1 MLKTTLKPSPNSD
14 DIGGMNLKKELRP
27 YARQLVTTLDD
38 NGGLTR
44 DQVKDLRDAI
54 KRAPKADVVSITE
67 NLRSL
72 CEDAG
77 LPSTPGATKPSSS
90 NPTPS
95 ASSPTTP
102 STSKPNA
109 ERVSLEQQAFDRGF
123 ADLKGLSSDD
133 TEQSSPDSSDDTVTK
148 DEVNQMIHQALL
160 SAKQPNQV
168 TTPSS
173 SDKIEH
179 WQLPLLQAIVETNRQ
194 ALIVGGAGSGKTTIA
209 ETIAQKLGF
218 DVDKEFY
225 SISLSSGVSEAHLS
239 GRMVMTGEFL
249 DTEFLNIVEN
259 GGVILL
265 DEFDN
270 ADPDVLVGLNSLLA
284 NDVISCPLRRG
295 AEQAIRNENCYIICT
310 ANTWGNG
317 SGGSSGY
324 QRKQLDSATLDRF
337 VGSKFYMGQDRR
349 ITNFVMGLT
358 DEKVSYPESIQYR
371 DMTLPVDTEVVALR
385 LKLDFIKSCI
395 DDTRRNVRQLLG
407 VRAYAQGA
415 KLIRQQNF
423 SSDLAVALYL
433 QNWTDD
439 QLKTIG
445 VDRDYDSKLDMF
457 SYKFTS
463 EFMRGA

>member
-1 MLKTTLKPSPNSD
+1 MLKTTLKASPNSD

-27 YARQLVTTLDD
+27 FARQLVTTLLD
-38 NGGLTR
+38 NGQLGRHGAKETR
-44 DQVKDLRDAI
+44 DSI
-54 KRAPKADVVSITE
+54 KRLPKADVVSITK
-67 NLRSL
+67 NLKKL
-72 CEDAG
+72 CEDNN
-77 LPSTPGATKPSSS
+77 LPSTVEQLAGATKPSSS

-102 STSKPNA
+102 STSKPNV
-109 ERVSLEQQAFDRGF
+109 ERVNLAQQAEE
-123 ADLKGLSSDD
+123 LSSND

-148 DEVNQMIHQALL
+148 DEVNQMIHQALMT
-160 SAKQPNQV
+160 AKQPNQV

-284 NDVISCPLRRG
+284 NDLISCPLRRG

-385 LKLDFIKSCI
+385 LKLDYIKSCI
-395 DDTRRNVRQLLG
+395 DDSRRNIRQLLG

-445 VDRDYDSKLDMF
+445 VNRDYDSKLDMF
-457 SYKFTS
+457 SYNFTS
-463 EFMRGA
+463 QFLREVA

>member
-1 MLKTTLKPSPNSD
+1 MLKTTLKASPNSD

-27 YARQLVTTLDD
+27 FARQLVTTLSD
-38 NGGLTR
+38 NGNLSR

-54 KRAPKADVVSITE
+54 KRAPKADVVSITK
-67 NLRSL
+67 NLKEL
-72 CEDAG
+72 CEDNN
-77 LPSTPGATKPSSS
+77 LPSTVGGTTPSSS

-95 ASSPTTP
+95 GSPTTP
-102 STSKPNA
+102 STSKPNV
-109 ERVSLEQQAFDRGF
+109 ERVNLAQQAEE
-123 ADLKGLSSDD
+123 LSSND

-148 DEVNQMIHQALL
+148 DEVNQMIHQALMT
-160 SAKQPNQV
+160 AKQPNQV

-173 SDKIEH
+173 SDKLEH

-284 NDVISCPLRRG
+284 NDLISCPLRRG

-337 VGSKFYMGQDRR
+337 IGSKFYMGQDRR

-358 DEKVSYPESIQYR
+358 DEKVSYPEAIQYR

-385 LKLDFIKSCI
+385 LKLDYIKSCI
-395 DDTRRNVRQLLG
+395 DDSRRNIRQLLG

-445 VDRDYDSKLDMF
+445 VNRDYDSKLDMF
-457 SYKFTS
+457 SYNFTS
-463 EFMRGA
+463 QFLREVA

>member
-1 MLKTTLKPSPNSD
+1 MLKTKMKPSPNSD

-38 NGGLTR
+38 NGGLSR

-54 KRAPKADVVSITE
+54 KRAPKADVVSMTE

-102 STSKPNA
+102 STSKPNV
-109 ERVSLEQQAFDRGF
+109 ERVNLAQQAEE
-123 ADLKGLSSDD
+123 LSSND

-148 DEVNQMIHQALL
+148 DEVNQMIHQALMT
-160 SAKQPNQV
+160 AKQPNQV
-168 TTPSS
+168 TTPTT
-173 SDKIEH
+173 SDKLEH

-194 ALIVGGAGSGKTTIA
+194 ALIVCGAGSGKTTIA
-209 ETIAQKLGF
+209 ETIADKLGF

-284 NDVISCPLRRG
+284 NDRISCPLRRG

-358 DEKVSYPESIQYR
+358 DEKVSYPEAIQYR
-371 DMTLPVDTEVVALR
+371 DMTIPVDTEVVALR
-385 LKLDFIKSCI
+385 LKLDYIKSCI
-395 DDTRRNVRQLLG
+395 DDSRRNIRQLLG

-445 VDRDYDSKLDMF
+445 VNRDYDSKLDMF
-457 SYKFTS
+457 SYNFTNQFLR
-463 EFMRGA
+463 EVA

>member
-1 MLKTTLKPSPNSD
+1 MLKTKMKPSPNSD

-27 YARQLVTTLDD
+27 FARQLVTTLLD
-38 NGGLTR
+38 NGQLGRHGAKETR
-44 DQVKDLRDAI
+44 DSI
-54 KRAPKADVVSITE
+54 KRLPKADVVSITK
-67 NLRSL
+67 NLKKL
-72 CEDAG
+72 CEDNN
-77 LPSTPGATKPSSS
+77 LPSTVEQLAGATKPSSS

-102 STSKPNA
+102 STSKPNV
-109 ERVSLEQQAFDRGF
+109 ERVNLAQQAEE
-123 ADLKGLSSDD
+123 LSSND

-148 DEVNQMIHQALL
+148 DEVNQMIHQALMT
-160 SAKQPNQV
+160 AKQPNQV

-173 SDKIEH
+173 SDKLEH

-284 NDVISCPLRRG
+284 NDLISCPLRRG

-385 LKLDFIKSCI
+385 LKLDYIKSCI
-395 DDTRRNVRQLLG
+395 DDSRRNIRQLLG

-445 VDRDYDSKLDMF
+445 VNRDYDSKLDMF
-457 SYKFTS
+457 SYNFTS
-463 EFMRGA
+463 QFLREVA

>member
-1 MLKTTLKPSPNSD
+1 MLKTTLKASPNSD

-27 YARQLVTTLDD
+27 FARQLVTTLLD
-38 NGGLTR
+38 NGQLGRHGAKETR
-44 DQVKDLRDAI
+44 DSI
-54 KRAPKADVVSITE
+54 KRLPKADVVSITK
-67 NLRSL
+67 NLKKL
-72 CEDAG
+72 CEDNN
-77 LPSTPGATKPSSS
+77 LPSTVEQLAGATKPSSS

-102 STSKPNA
+102 STSKPNV
-109 ERVSLEQQAFDRGF
+109 ERVNLAQQAEE
-123 ADLKGLSSDD
+123 LSSND

-148 DEVNQMIHQALL
+148 DEVNQMIHQALMT
-160 SAKQPNQV
+160 AKQPNQV

-173 SDKIEH
+173 SDKLEH

-284 NDVISCPLRRG
+284 NDLISCPLRRG

-385 LKLDFIKSCI
+385 LKLDYIKSCI
-395 DDTRRNVRQLLG
+395 DDSRRNIRQLLG

-445 VDRDYDSKLDMF
+445 VNRDYDSKLDMF
-457 SYKFTS
+457 SYNFTS
-463 EFMRGA
+463 QFLREVA